1 MMGGGIKGQGTRV
14 QTGKM
19 DVLRVVKDVWTLP
32 LYRPGLVAIVTIF
45 GFVLPDLIASV
56 ILRGLIGIPHPIMVA
71 VMSMLIAL
79 FVVSASLIAKRYG
92 VFELTAHAVRKGD
105 IFSSAFLTAAW
116 PVFAVQFIAGLNGPG
131 LLLSLV
137 GSFFLFLI
145 VPVICVEELFGF
157 EAAKRSAQMVW
168 QNIVGILLCL
178 FSQLILMLVVFFLME
193 VAGGLG
199 ISSFITDGIF
209 TIALSLVTAMA
220 TIILPIRV
228 YDEIRSLER

>member
-1 MMGGGIKGQGTRV
+1 M

-45 GFVLPDLIASV
+45 GFVLPDLIAAY
-56 ILRGLIGIPHPIMVA
+56 ILRGLFDSPHTTLLV
-71 VMSMLIAL
+71 VMSSLIAL
-79 FVVSASLIAKRYG
+79 VVVSASLIAKRYA
-92 VFELTAHAVRKGD
+92 VFELTAHAVRKGN
-105 IFSSAFLTAAW
+105 IFSTAFLTAAW
-116 PVFAVQFIAGLNGPG
+116 PAFAVQFIAGLNGPG

-137 GSFFLFLI
+137 GSFFLILI

-178 FSQLILMLVVFFLME
+178 FSQLIAMLVVFFLME
-193 VAGGLG
+193 LAGTLG
-199 ISSFITDGIF
+199 ISPLITESIF
-209 TIALSLVTAMA
+209 TIILSLVTAMA
-220 TIILPIRV
+220 TIILPVRV
-228 YDEIRSLER
+228 YDEIRFLER